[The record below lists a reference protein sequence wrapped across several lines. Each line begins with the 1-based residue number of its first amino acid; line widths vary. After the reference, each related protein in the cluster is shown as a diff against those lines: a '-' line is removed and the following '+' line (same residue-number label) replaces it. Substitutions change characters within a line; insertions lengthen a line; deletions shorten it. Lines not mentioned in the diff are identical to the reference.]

1 MGKKNREKK
10 QSELPF
16 VSICTPTFNRRP
28 FWEYTIKCFNHQDY
42 PKDKMEWIIIDDGTD
57 KIEDLVCNI
66 EQVKYYYYSEK
77 MPLGKKRNIMHS
89 KSKGDILVYM
99 DDDDY
104 YPPERVS
111 HAVNMLLTHPNALCA
126 GASEIY
132 IWFKHIQKMFQFG
145 PYSPSH
151 ATAGTFAFKR
161 ELLKDHKYDDNAAL
175 AEEKAF
181 LKDYSVPFVQL
192 EPKKTILVFSHI
204 HNTFDKKRLLENGEN
219 NYQKTSDRTVD
230 EFIKDKDFKE
240 FYTEKLDGL
249 LQNYY
254 PGDPINKP
262 DVIQQ
267 IKEIDEERRKMAL
280 EQQNT
285 QGQIILNQDGKQIP
299 LNNEQVVDIMR
310 KQQEQLQHF
319 VRLLQEKD
327 STIVRLENEVED
339 YENNRSNNNS
349 NVNSNKY
356 KIQLEEETQRFSKV
370 IQEKNTIISKL
381 EDELVS
387 CKKQKDEV
395 IVEISHAQTQTQIHN
410 QSHTQTVVT
419 TQLDQDK
426 DNKLIVL
433 KKELASC
440 KNTIDKLNILI
451 DILNKK

>member
-1 MGKKNREKK
+1 MGKKNKDKK
-10 QSELPF
+10 PNDLPF
-16 VSICTPTFNRRP
+16 VSISTPTFNRRP

-89 KSKGDILVYM
+89 KSKGDIIVYM

-111 HAVNMLLTHPNALCA
+111 HAVNMLVTHPTALCA

-145 PYSPSH
+145 PYSESH

-161 ELLKDHKYDDNAAL
+161 ELLKDHKYEDHAAL

-181 LKDYSVPFVQL
+181 LKNYSVPFVQL

-204 HNTFDKKRLLENGEN
+204 HNTFDKKRLLESGEN
-219 NYQKTSDRTVD
+219 QFQKTSHRTVD

-240 FYTEKLDGL
+240 FYTERLDGL

-254 PGDPINKP
+254 PGDPANKP

-267 IKEIDEERRKMAL
+267 IKEIDEERRKMAQ
-280 EQQNT
+280 EQQNS
-285 QGQIILNQDGKQIP
+285 QGQIILSQDGKQIP
-299 LNNEQVVDIMR
+299 LSNEQIVDIMR
-310 KQQEQLQHF
+310 KQQEQLQNF
-319 VRLLQEKD
+319 IRLLQEKD
-327 STIVRLENEVED
+327 VFNE
-339 YENNRSNNNS
+339 
-349 NVNSNKY
+349 
-356 KIQLEEETQRFSKV
+356 
-370 IQEKNTIISKL
+370 
-381 EDELVS
+381 
-387 CKKQKDEV
+387 
-395 IVEISHAQTQTQIHN
+395 
-410 QSHTQTVVT
+410 
-419 TQLDQDK
+419 
-426 DNKLIVL
+426 
-433 KKELASC
+433 
-440 KNTIDKLNILI
+440 
-451 DILNKK
+451 

>member
-1 MGKKNREKK
+1 
-10 QSELPF
+10 
-16 VSICTPTFNRRP
+16 
-28 FWEYTIKCFNHQDY
+28 
-42 PKDKMEWIIIDDGTD
+42 
-57 KIEDLVCNI
+57 
-66 EQVKYYYYSEK
+66 
-77 MPLGKKRNIMHS
+77 LGKKRNIMHS
-89 KSKGDILVYM
+89 KSKGDIIVYI

-111 HAVNMLLTHPNALCA
+111 HAVNMLITHPNALCA

-145 PYSPSH
+145 PYSPTH

-240 FYTEKLDGL
+240 FYTERLDGL

-267 IKEIDEERRKMAL
+267 IKEIDDERRKMTL

-310 KQQEQLQHF
+310 KQQEQLQNF

-327 STIVRLENEVED
+327 AIIGRLENEVED
-339 YENNRSNNNS
+339 YENNNSNVNS

-370 IQEKNTIISKL
+370 IGEKNSIISKL
-381 EDELVS
+381 QDELTS
-387 CKKQKDEV
+387 CKNQQDEV
-395 IVEISHAQTQTQIHN
+395 IVQIIERQSQSQSQSQTN
-410 QSHTQTVVT
+410 VNNK
-419 TQLDQDK
+419 LEEEK

-433 KKELASC
+433 EKELASC

>member
-1 MGKKNREKK
+1 
-10 QSELPF
+10 
-16 VSICTPTFNRRP
+16 
-28 FWEYTIKCFNHQDY
+28 
-42 PKDKMEWIIIDDGTD
+42 MEWIIIDDGTD
-57 KIEDLVCNI
+57 KIEDLVSGI
-66 EQVKYYYYSEK
+66 SQVKYFYYAEK
-77 MPLGKKRNIMHS
+77 MSLGKKRNIMHA

-204 HNTFDKKRLLENGEN
+204 HNTFDKKRLLESGEN
-219 NYQKTSDRTVD
+219 QFQKTSVRTVD
-230 EFIKDKDFKE
+230 EFIKDKDLKE
-240 FYTEKLDGL
+240 FYMERLEGL

-254 PGDPINKP
+254 PGDPVNKP

-280 EQQNT
+280 EQQNQG
-285 QGQIILNQDGKQIP
+285 QGQIILSQDGKQIP
-299 LNNEQVVDIMR
+299 LSNEQVVDIMR
-310 KQQEQLQHF
+310 KQQEQLQNF
-319 VRLLQEKD
+319 IKLLQEKD
-327 STIVRLENEVED
+327 NTLAKLQRELAD
-339 YENNRSNNNS
+339 YENVDNIYDNQNS
-349 NVNSNKY
+349 NANSNKY
-356 KIQLEEETQRFSKV
+356 KLQLEEETQRFSKV
-370 IQEKNTIISKL
+370 VQEKNSIISKL
-381 EDELVS
+381 EQEVTSIKREYEEKNNLLNNLEQELASIKRENDEQQNDEET
-387 CKKQKDEV
+387 KQSTETKQNEED
-395 IVEISHAQTQTQIHN
+395 TK
-410 QSHTQTVVT
+410 QS
-419 TQLDQDK
+419 QDK
-426 DNKLIVL
+426 SIQTSIENTNTVL
-433 KKELASC
+433 VLEKELASC
-440 KNTIDKLNILI
+440 KNTIDKLNLLI

>member
-1 MGKKNREKK
+1 MGKKNKDKK
-10 QSELPF
+10 HNDLPF

-42 PKDKMEWIIIDDGTD
+42 PKDRMEWIIIDDGTD

-66 EQVKYYYYSEK
+66 EQVKYFYYNEK
-77 MPLGKKRNIMHS
+77 MPLGKKRNIMHA
-89 KSKGDILVYM
+89 KSSGDILVYM

-132 IWFKHIQKMFQFG
+132 IWFKHIHKMFQFG

-161 ELLKDHKYDDNAAL
+161 ELLKDHKYDNNAAL

-204 HNTFDKKRLLENGEN
+204 HNTFDKKKLLENGEN
-219 NYQKTSDRTVD
+219 NFQKTSDRTVD
-230 EFIKDKDFKE
+230 EFIKDKDLKE
-240 FYTEKLDGL
+240 FYMERLDSL

-254 PGDPINKP
+254 PGDPSNKP

-267 IKEIDEERRKMAL
+267 IKEIEAERRKMAL
-280 EQQNT
+280 EQQNS

-310 KQQEQLQHF
+310 KQQEQLQTF
-319 VRLLQEKD
+319 IRLLQEKD
-327 STIVRLENEVED
+327 SQIVKLEAEVAN
-339 YENNRSNNNS
+339 YENNENYEEKNNTI
-349 NVNSNKY
+349 KY
-356 KIQLEEETQRFSKV
+356 KIQLEEQSVQFTKV
-370 IQEKNTIISKL
+370 LQEKNNLISKL
-381 EDELVS
+381 E
-387 CKKQKDEV
+387 K
-395 IVEISHAQTQTQIHN
+395 EIMNYQQNNQQNNQTNTNIDQLIQTLQE
-410 QSHTQTVVT
+410 
-419 TQLDQDK
+419 K
-426 DNKLIVL
+426 DNKVIILE
-433 KKELASC
+433 KELTSY

-451 DILNKK
+451 DILHKK